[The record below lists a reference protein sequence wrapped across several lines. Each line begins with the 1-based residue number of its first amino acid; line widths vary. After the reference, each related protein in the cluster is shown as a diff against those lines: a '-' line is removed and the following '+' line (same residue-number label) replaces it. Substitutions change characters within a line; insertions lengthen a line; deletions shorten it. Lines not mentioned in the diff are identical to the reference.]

1 MKKVLLGAAII
12 AALASCDKKDKPAD
26 DAATAKDTLTT
37 ELPAPEVAPAAPADT
52 VAKAETDGTSV
63 SVSKDGVN
71 VTTTDAE
78 KKTEVKVDAKK

>member
-26 DAATAKDTLTT
+26 DAATAKDTLAT
-37 ELPAPEVAPAAPADT
+37 EMPAPEAAPAPADT

-71 VTTTDAE
+71 VTTTDAD